1 MSNEKRPL
9 LSDGE
14 LGARKQRFGA
24 LNNGDVEST
33 VSRRSEPTVGYK
45 SDNNGFDAVSIDEPL
60 GGKAGSSTRRV
71 CARTSYA
78 KFSCEQRRTI
88 DTDMAQHQCV
98 RLEKVETRRSRQCH
112 RISES
117 CGR

>member
-14 LGARKQRFGA
+14 LGAGRKQRFGA

-45 SDNNGFDAVSIDEPL
+45 SDNNGFDAVSIDESLKKGPL
-60 GGKAGSSTRRV
+60 SGKRCV
-71 CARTSYA
+71 
-78 KFSCEQRRTI
+78 
-88 DTDMAQHQCV
+88 CV
-98 RLEKVETRRSRQCH
+98 RVYILSLTQL
-112 RISES
+112 
-117 CGR
+117 